1 MFKDRVI
8 LVVDDEPDLREI
20 LKDEFEFEGAH
31 VVEAKNGKEALE
43 IVKSKR
49 IDAVVTDIRMPG
61 GDGVTLAKEVLELNS
76 DHPVISMITGFADIS
91 NFEAYDLGVEGFFT
105 KPFNLEIIREAVSRH
120 LEDPKNRW
128 AKLPASIER
137 KNLEMQFASL
147 DQAIEK
153 QVFAIGRGGFFIAME
168 RGNFRIQDA
177 VQFHLHCTN
186 GPSLKGTGI
195 IRWIRPEVN
204 GELPQGIGIEILTLS
219 DESSEYIINWIH
231 KNRPK
236 AYIPSR

>member
-1 MFKDRVI
+1 
-8 LVVDDEPDLREI
+8 
-20 LKDEFEFEGAH
+20 
-31 VVEAKNGKEALE
+31 
-43 IVKSKR
+43 
-49 IDAVVTDIRMPG
+49 VTDIRMPG
-61 GDGVTLAKEVLELNS
+61 GDGVTLAKEVLELNAE
-76 DHPVISMITGFADIS
+76 HPVISMITGFADIS

-128 AKLPASIER
+128 AKLPASIDR
-137 KNLEMQFASL
+137 KNIDIQFVSL

-153 QVFAIGRGGFFIAME
+153 QLFSIGRGGFFLAVE
-168 RGNFRIQDA
+168 RGTFRIQDT
-177 VQFHLHCTN
+177 VQFHLQCSQ

-204 GELPQGIGIEILTLS
+204 GELPQGIGIEILSLN
-219 DESSEYIINWIH
+219 DDSSGYVCSWIQ

-236 AYIPSR
+236 SFIPARSAANS